1 MTTRKSI
8 VSWLWKIPLCGVV
21 HTLGAMI
28 GGILVAA
35 LALEMPQVPGAT
47 DQTVQALLMLPGGIA
62 FAFGLA
68 AMATGLI
75 GRWWERWAVLG
86 TFLFVVNGVGNAIE
100 SSIFTTLGGSVGAA
114 VVNLPGSFLCALAVA
129 LLIPGPSEASLT
141 TRLGDFFSRWGL
153 APLASR
159 FGLAILAFPVIYF
172 LFGMMIAPIVTPHYA
187 DLDFLTIPPMTT
199 LIPVLLLR
207 SALLLLVSLPMIIGW
222 DGSRPMLI
230 LGLGLGHFTAVGLGG
245 LIQVTFFPAIL
256 RWTHGIEILA
266 DSMVYAWVLALLFV
280 PRTSELEEP
289 QPIADGQIAASP
301 AAK

>member
-8 VSWLWKIPLCGVV
+8 VSWLWKIPLSGGI
-21 HTLGAMI
+21 HALGTTI

-35 LALEMPQVPGAT
+35 LALEMPQVPGET

-100 SSIFTTLGGSVGAA
+100 ANIFTTMGGSVGAA

-129 LLIPGPSEASLT
+129 VLIPGPSKESLAAG
-141 TRLGDFFSRWGL
+141 LGDFFSRRSL
-153 APLASR
+153 ATLGSR
-159 FGLAILAFPVIYF
+159 VGMAILAFPVVYF
-172 LFGMMIAPIVTPHYA
+172 FFGMMIAPIVTPHYA

-207 SALLLLVSLPMIIGW
+207 STLLLLVSLPIIMGW
-222 DGSRPMLI
+222 DGSRPTLI
-230 LGLGLGHFTAVGLGG
+230 LALGLGHFTAVGLGG

-266 DSMVYAWVLALLFV
+266 DSMVYAWILALLFV
-280 PRTSELEEP
+280 PRTFRLKEP
-289 QPIADGQIAASP
+289 QPITDGQIAASP